1 MLPSWYRYIEPL
13 SPTLRLEAD
22 FDSTTYLL
30 QAAVN
35 IRRAVRLVE
44 PSLYCLKL
52 AEDVL
57 GHATAYGYSRDA
69 AANEKAVADA
79 ARALDESIWRL
90 LSEMVACSER
100 KFLRSRPLLPQRR
113 AARLAPAAPV
123 ASQNSYTPQTMV
135 R

>member
-1 MLPSWYRYIEPL
+1 MLPSWYKFIEPL
-13 SPTLRLEAD
+13 SPSLRLEAD
-22 FDSTTYLL
+22 FDSVTYLL

-35 IRRAVRLVE
+35 VRRAVSLVE

-57 GHATAYGYSRDA
+57 AQATAYGYSRVA
-69 AANEKAVADA
+69 AANEKAAADA
-79 ARALDESIWRL
+79 ARALNESLWRL
-90 LSEMVACSER
+90 VSEMVACSER

-113 AARLAPAAPV
+113 VAKLPPTPV
-123 ASQNSYTPQTMV
+123 AAQNSYTPQTMV